1 MGREDTPNE
10 AGPGA
15 TGPAQTGP
23 DAAAPG
29 EPLTADTDSVQIVKG
44 GEVGEDELAALVAGI
59 VAAAAGTEAP
69 EVEEPTSNSRWVRGA
84 RQGAA
89 RQGAARLGAAFP
101 SHGRDTWRWSLR

>member
-1 MGREDTPNE
+1 MGREDTPDETGRDAVAPDE
-10 AGPGA
+10 A
-15 TGPAQTGP
+15 
-23 DAAAPG
+23 
-29 EPLTADTDSVQIVKG
+29 LNADVDSVQIVKG

-101 SHGRDTWRWSLR
+101 SHGRDAWRWSLR